1 MFLLIVFGM
10 EILQNL
16 LRRYDFRMEKTA
28 RNSNI
33 ELLRIILMFMV
44 ILLHFNNSEMGG
56 AFNYVENKPLN
67 SFMLYFL
74 ESLSICAV
82 NCFMIISGY
91 FLAYN
96 KSVKFSKILDLLFIV
111 VLYKLFDFALSIILG
126 LKSFS
131 IKSFVAC
138 FIPSNYFAIF
148 YIITYI
154 FSPFIIIVFDNISKK
169 LQNILLIL
177 LLLIF
182 VCLPTCIDIIGNIGV
197 NLNSISPISTNGNG
211 AGYTVVQFLIML
223 VVGMYLRRNEIKGN
237 PFVLLSIYIISSLIM
252 TIFIKHFS
260 SLYNYCSMFTV
271 INAVCIFLL
280 FNRLHFSSKI
290 INFISKSVFSI
301 YCLHVGFTMNELW
314 KNYCIKPEFVGGGIL
329 EELLCV
335 VISVSL
341 MFIICLVIDIIMRSS
356 IIHCKNKIFTKLP
369 NLFSIEGNN

>member
-1 MFLLIVFGM
+1 MSKL
-10 EILQNL
+10 E
-16 LRRYDFRMEKTA
+16 

-56 AFNYVENKPLN
+56 AFNYAENKPLN
-67 SFMLYFL
+67 SFILYFL

-154 FSPFIIIVFDNISKK
+154 FSPFIVIVFDNISKK

-271 INAVCIFLL
+271 INAVCLFLL

-301 YCLHVGFTMNELW
+301 YCLHVCFTMNELW